1 MGVDQ
6 SHLQNAEPEKAE
18 SCMPLEMGALHGHAE
33 RWLHPS
39 VGAILSV

>member
-1 MGVDQ
+1 MGEDQ
-6 SHLQNAEPEKAE
+6 SHLQNAELEEAE
-18 SCMPLEMGALHGHAE
+18 SSMPLEMGGIHGRAE